1 MKKANKLKNVEYS
14 VRILFYLEKGD
25 MKKLYLSKSACAL
38 GCNGMLLAI
47 C

>member
-1 MKKANKLKNVEYS
+1 MKKPNKLKNVEYC
-14 VRILFYLEKGD
+14 VHTLFYLEKGD
-25 MKKLYLSKSACAL
+25 MRKLYLSKSAHVL